1 MSTAALIDILEKQFK
16 LHEKL
21 YDLSLAKTELIKKG
35 DMEGLQSILKDEQ
48 TFVAA
53 IQTMEVKR
61 QEAAKQLLGKEDESE
76 ITLTDCIAAVPGD
89 QKDSLDALQSNL
101 ISIIE
106 KLRAQNELNQMLTHQ
121 SLQFVNMTLDMLQ
134 PRPEAMNYSRP
145 DQQTAKKPAV
155 SLFNSKA

>member
-61 QEAAKQLLGKEDESE
+61 QESAKQLLGKEDESE
-76 ITLTDCIAAVPGD
+76 ITLTDCIAAVTED

-106 KLRAQNELNQMLTHQ
+106 KLQAQNELNQMLTHQ

-134 PRPEAMNYSRP
+134 PRQEAMNYSRP